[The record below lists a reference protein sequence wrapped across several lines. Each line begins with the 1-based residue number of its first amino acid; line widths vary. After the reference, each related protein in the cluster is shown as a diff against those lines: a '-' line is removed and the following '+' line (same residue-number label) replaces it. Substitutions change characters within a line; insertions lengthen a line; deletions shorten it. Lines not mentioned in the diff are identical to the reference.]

1 MSSFKDAATLWKD
14 IYFYMFDEKDG
25 NLKGLFKDEGVRKEI
40 ATAIFIETCRH
51 PSGNA
56 TGTTNSVANAPAK
69 PTWTEC
75 PKCHSPTKSG
85 IGKNNNK
92 PWTLCEK
99 CNCWINEQGVLKPVI
114 PKGF

>member
-25 NLKGLFKDEGVRKEI
+25 NLKGLFKEEGVRKEI

-56 TGTTNSVANAPAK
+56 STGAVSNAPK

-85 IGKNNNK
+85 IGAKTGK
-92 PWTLCEK
+92 PWCKCEK
-99 CNCWINEQGVLKPVI
+99 CNSWISEDGKLKPII
-114 PKGF
+114 PREF